1 MVSTA
6 VRTFARGIPWNL
18 FLLTLGC
25 GLFALGVKA
34 IAIPHML
41 ISGGVF
47 GTALLINYMTETLS
61 PAVWNVLLNIP
72 IFIAGWLFVGRRF
85 VLYSLYGLAV
95 VSVATQYLDMTINI
109 TDPILASIAAGCIC
123 GLGLGIV
130 LHSIGCDGG
139 LTIISIALHKRYGI
153 SVGQFS
159 LLYNITLFVL
169 AFSLYNPDSML
180 YSLIMILVYSKVMDY
195 VSTIFNQRKMVLII
209 STQHAAIREDILTH
223 LHRGATLLSGSGGFT
238 GEQRPVLLTVVQN
251 YQIRLLEELIFRH
264 DKQAFVIIENTL
276 NVLGKGFSCVKEY
289 K

>member
-34 IAIPHML
+34 VAIPHML

-123 GLGLGIV
+123 GLRARHRTAFHRLRWRVDHHFHRPAQAVWHQRRAIQSAVQHHAVCTGLFHV
-130 LHSIGCDGG
+130 
-139 LTIISIALHKRYGI
+139 
-153 SVGQFS
+153 
-159 LLYNITLFVL
+159 
-169 AFSLYNPDSML
+169 
-180 YSLIMILVYSKVMDY
+180 
-195 VSTIFNQRKMVLII
+195 
-209 STQHAAIREDILTH
+209 
-223 LHRGATLLSGSGGFT
+223 
-238 GEQRPVLLTVVQN
+238 
-251 YQIRLLEELIFRH
+251 
-264 DKQAFVIIENTL
+264 
-276 NVLGKGFSCVKEY
+276 
-289 K
+289 

>member
-139 LTIISIALHKRYGI
+139 LTIIPSPCTSGMASASGNSACCTTSRC
-153 SVGQFS
+153 
-159 LLYNITLFVL
+159 LYWPF
-169 AFSLYNPDSML
+169 PC
-180 YSLIMILVYSKVMDY
+180 
-195 VSTIFNQRKMVLII
+195 II
-209 STQHAAIREDILTH
+209 RTACCIR
-223 LHRGATLLSGSGGFT
+223 
-238 GEQRPVLLTVVQN
+238 
-251 YQIRLLEELIFRH
+251 
-264 DKQAFVIIENTL
+264 
-276 NVLGKGFSCVKEY
+276 
-289 K
+289 

>member
-1 MVSTA
+1 M
-6 VRTFARGIPWNL
+6 
-18 FLLTLGC
+18 LTLGC

-34 IAIPHML
+34 IAIPHMF

-61 PAVWNVLLNIP
+61 PAVWNVLLNVP

-169 AFSLYNPDSML
+169 AFSMYNPDSML
-180 YSLIMILVYSKVMDY
+180 YSLIMIFVYSKVMDY

-209 STQHAAIREDILTH
+209 PRSTPQSVRTSYASAPGGHAPVRFRRLYRPTAARAADRRAKLPDPAVGGAHFPARQAGVRHHREH
-223 LHRGATLLSGSGGFT
+223 A
-238 GEQRPVLLTVVQN
+238 ERPRQGVFLRQG
-251 YQIRLLEELIFRH
+251 I
-264 DKQAFVIIENTL
+264 
-276 NVLGKGFSCVKEY
+276 
-289 K
+289 

>member
-34 IAIPHML
+34 VAIPHML

-139 LTIISIALHKRYGI
+139 LTIISIALHKR
-153 SVGQFS
+153 
-159 LLYNITLFVL
+159 
-169 AFSLYNPDSML
+169 
-180 YSLIMILVYSKVMDY
+180 
-195 VSTIFNQRKMVLII
+195 
-209 STQHAAIREDILTH
+209 
-223 LHRGATLLSGSGGFT
+223 
-238 GEQRPVLLTVVQN
+238 
-251 YQIRLLEELIFRH
+251 
-264 DKQAFVIIENTL
+264 
-276 NVLGKGFSCVKEY
+276 
-289 K
+289 

>member
-34 IAIPHML
+34 VAIPHML

-95 VSVATQYLDMTINI
+95 VSVATQYWDMTINI

-169 AFSLYNPDSML
+169 AFSMYL
-180 YSLIMILVYSKVMDY
+180 SLIH
-195 VSTIFNQRKMVLII
+195 I
-209 STQHAAIREDILTH
+209 SEPT
-223 LHRGATLLSGSGGFT
+223 
-238 GEQRPVLLTVVQN
+238 
-251 YQIRLLEELIFRH
+251 RH
-264 DKQAFVIIENTL
+264 
-276 NVLGKGFSCVKEY
+276 
-289 K
+289 

>member
-1 MVSTA
+1 MVTTA
-6 VRTFARGIPWNL
+6 VLTFARGIPWNL

-47 GTALLINYMTETLS
+47 GTALLINYMTETLC

-95 VSVATQYLDMTINI
+95 VSVATHYLDMTINI
-109 TDPILASIAAGCIC
+109 TDPILASIAAGCI
-123 GLGLGIV
+123 
-130 LHSIGCDGG
+130 CDGG

-169 AFSLYNPDSML
+169 AFSMYNPDSML
-180 YSLIMILVYSKVMDY
+180 YSLIMIFVYSKVMD
-195 VSTIFNQRKMVLII
+195 
-209 STQHAAIREDILTH
+209 
-223 LHRGATLLSGSGGFT
+223 
-238 GEQRPVLLTVVQN
+238 
-251 YQIRLLEELIFRH
+251 
-264 DKQAFVIIENTL
+264 
-276 NVLGKGFSCVKEY
+276 NV
-289 K
+289 

>member
-139 LTIISIALHKRYGI
+139 
-153 SVGQFS
+153 QFS

-169 AFSLYNPDSML
+169 AFSMYNPDSML
-180 YSLIMILVYSKVMDY
+180 YSLIMIFVYSKVMDY

>member
-130 LHSIGCDGG
+130 LHRLRWRVDHHFHRPAQAVWHQRRAIQPAVQHHAVCTG
-139 LTIISIALHKRYGI
+139 LFH
-153 SVGQFS
+153 V
-159 LLYNITLFVL
+159 
-169 AFSLYNPDSML
+169 
-180 YSLIMILVYSKVMDY
+180 
-195 VSTIFNQRKMVLII
+195 
-209 STQHAAIREDILTH
+209 
-223 LHRGATLLSGSGGFT
+223 
-238 GEQRPVLLTVVQN
+238 
-251 YQIRLLEELIFRH
+251 
-264 DKQAFVIIENTL
+264 
-276 NVLGKGFSCVKEY
+276 
-289 K
+289 

>member
-1 MVSTA
+1 
-6 VRTFARGIPWNL
+6 
-18 FLLTLGC
+18 
-25 GLFALGVKA
+25 
-34 IAIPHML
+34 
-41 ISGGVF
+41 
-47 GTALLINYMTETLS
+47 
-61 PAVWNVLLNIP
+61 
-72 IFIAGWLFVGRRF
+72 
-85 VLYSLYGLAV
+85 
-95 VSVATQYLDMTINI
+95 MTINI

-169 AFSLYNPDSML
+169 AFSMYNPDSML
-180 YSLIMILVYSKVMDY
+180 YSLIMTFCVLQGDGLR
-195 VSTIFNQRKMVLII
+195 FDHLQPAEMVLII

>member
-109 TDPILASIAAGCIC
+109 TDPIL
-123 GLGLGIV
+123 V

-169 AFSLYNPDSML
+169 AFSMYNPDSML
-180 YSLIMILVYSKVMDY
+180 YSLIMIFVYSKVMDY

>member
-95 VSVATQYLDMTINI
+95 VSVATQYLDM
-109 TDPILASIAAGCIC
+109 
-123 GLGLGIV
+123 
-130 LHSIGCDGG
+130 HSIGCDGG

-169 AFSLYNPDSML
+169 AFSMYNPDSML
-180 YSLIMILVYSKVMDY
+180 YSLIMIFVYSKVMDY

-238 GEQRPVLLTVVQN
+238 GEQRPVLLTVVQH

>member
-85 VLYSLYGLAV
+85 VLYSLYGLAGKV
-95 VSVATQYLDMTINI
+95 FELKDCRVLQLFGQIKTEG
-109 TDPILASIAAGCIC
+109 GC
-123 GLGLGIV
+123 
-130 LHSIGCDGG
+130 
-139 LTIISIALHKRYGI
+139 
-153 SVGQFS
+153 
-159 LLYNITLFVL
+159 
-169 AFSLYNPDSML
+169 
-180 YSLIMILVYSKVMDY
+180 
-195 VSTIFNQRKMVLII
+195 
-209 STQHAAIREDILTH
+209 
-223 LHRGATLLSGSGGFT
+223 SG
-238 GEQRPVLLTVVQN
+238 
-251 YQIRLLEELIFRH
+251 
-264 DKQAFVIIENTL
+264 
-276 NVLGKGFSCVKEY
+276 
-289 K
+289 

>member
-109 TDPILASIAAGCIC
+109 TIRFSRASPRAASAG
-123 GLGLGIV
+123 
-130 LHSIGCDGG
+130 
-139 LTIISIALHKRYGI
+139 
-153 SVGQFS
+153 
-159 LLYNITLFVL
+159 
-169 AFSLYNPDSML
+169 
-180 YSLIMILVYSKVMDY
+180 
-195 VSTIFNQRKMVLII
+195 
-209 STQHAAIREDILTH
+209 
-223 LHRGATLLSGSGGFT
+223 SGSASYCIPSAAMAG
-238 GEQRPVLLTVVQN
+238 
-251 YQIRLLEELIFRH
+251 
-264 DKQAFVIIENTL
+264 
-276 NVLGKGFSCVKEY
+276 
-289 K
+289 

>member
-1 MVSTA
+1 MVSAA

-34 IAIPHML
+34 IAIPHMF

-61 PAVWNVLLNIP
+61 PAVWNVLLNVP

-85 VLYSLYGLAV
+85 FLYSLYGLAV
-95 VSVATQYLDMTINI
+95 VSVATQYLEMSINI

-169 AFSLYNPDSML
+169 AFSMYNPDSML
-180 YSLIMILVYSKVMDY
+180 YSLIMIFVYSKVMDY

-223 LHRGATLLSGSGGFT
+223 LHRGADAPVRFRRLY
-238 GEQRPVLLTVVQN
+238 RPTAARAADRRAKLPDPAVGRAYFPTRQAGV
-251 YQIRLLEELIFRH
+251 RH
-264 DKQAFVIIENTL
+264 HREHAERPRQGVFLRQGI
-276 NVLGKGFSCVKEY
+276 
-289 K
+289 